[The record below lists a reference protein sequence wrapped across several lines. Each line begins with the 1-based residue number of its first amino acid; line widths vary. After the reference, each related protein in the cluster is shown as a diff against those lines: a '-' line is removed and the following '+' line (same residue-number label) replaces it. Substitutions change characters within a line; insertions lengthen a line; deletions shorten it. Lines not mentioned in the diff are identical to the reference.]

1 METARGRSTD
11 RVFAIVVTG
20 LVLALVAS
28 MSLVGRSFAQSAT
41 PAATPAAAAEAPV
54 SIAPDLAVITVTA
67 KEDVFSIAVPTS
79 GVIEGDFVV
88 ELVNQTANKIT
99 NANFV
104 KLPEGTSVGDF
115 TSVLAKAF
123 KGEGGELP
131 AWWSSAKATFA
142 GGTFAAPGNTSQ
154 SIVNLSAGRWVVFS
168 SNPAGVQSAQ
178 VINVVTAAE
187 ANGETAAT
195 PVPGATPVAAAS
207 PVAKSLPSDNQIS
220 ILDSKFTSAS
230 DLTAGQK
237 IFEVFNSTDQVR
249 DLVMIKV
256 EGTVD
261 EAAAAELAG
270 AFSRGETVNG
280 LVVGGVGALS
290 PNGVAYAGA
299 NLESGTYV
307 IFSSLPDASGGL
319 QSAHGAV
326 KVVTV
331 P

>member
-11 RVFAIVVTG
+11 RVFVIVVMG

-41 PAATPAAAAEAPV
+41 PAATPAAAVAPV

-79 GVIEGDFVV
+79 GVIEGDFAV
-88 ELVNQTANKIT
+88 ELVNKTANKIT

-207 PVAKSLPSDNQIS
+207 PVAKSLPSDNQ
-220 ILDSKFTSAS
+220 FTITGSGFDTAS
-230 DLTAGQK
+230 DLSAGQK
-237 IFEVFNSTDQVR
+237 VFEVTNTTNQVR
-249 DLVMIKV
+249 DLVIIKV

-261 EAAAAELAG
+261 EAAATKLAG
-270 AFSRGETVNG
+270 AFSRGDTVNG

-290 PNGVAYAGA
+290 PHGVAYAGA
-299 NLESGTYV
+299 ALESGTYV

>member
-1 METARGRSTD
+1 MDTARGRSTD
-11 RVFAIVVTG
+11 RVFAIVVMG

-41 PAATPAAAAEAPV
+41 PAASPAVAEAPV

-67 KEDVFSIAVPTS
+67 TEDVFRIAVPTS

-104 KLPEGTSVGDF
+104 KLPADVSVGDF
-115 TSVLAKAF
+115 TSVLAKSF

-131 AWWSSAKATFA
+131 AWWSGADATFA
-142 GGTFAAPGNTSQ
+142 GGTFAAPGHTSQ

-195 PVPGATPVAAAS
+195 PVPGATPVAEAS
-207 PVAKSLPSDNQIS
+207 PVAKSLPSDNQITIS
-220 ILDSKFTSAS
+220 DSGFDTAS
-230 DLTAGQK
+230 DLSSSQK
-237 IFEVFNSTDQVR
+237 VFEVTNTTNQVR
-249 DLVMIKV
+249 DLVIVKV

-261 EAAAAELAG
+261 EAAATELAG
-270 AFSRGETVNG
+270 AFSRGDTVNG
-280 LVVGGVGALS
+280 LVVAGAGALS
-290 PNGVAYAGA
+290 PNGIAYAGTA
-299 NLESGTYV
+299 LESGTYV
-307 IFSSLPDASGGL
+307 IFSSLPDANGGL
-319 QSAHGAV
+319 QSANGAV
-326 KVVTV
+326 KVVSV